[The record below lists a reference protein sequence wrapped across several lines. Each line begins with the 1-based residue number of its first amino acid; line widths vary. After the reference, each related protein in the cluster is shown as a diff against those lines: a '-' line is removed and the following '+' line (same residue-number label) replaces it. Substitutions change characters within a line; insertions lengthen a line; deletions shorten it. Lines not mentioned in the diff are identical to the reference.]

1 MVHVIRTDGREGAG
15 GRERGREGVGRRWV
29 PADDEPITIACS
41 VQWCSVGRAER
52 IREVNLR
59 ALMATTYKVL
69 KTTHL
74 RSQPSAKD
82 KGSKISKGDVVV
94 VTAKEVKP
102 DGTWV
107 QLEGGKW
114 ASTERGSDVLLKPI
128 TQVRCTLSSLRF
140 LLHLRVL
147 LRVASVT
154 FSQWSSFNGS
164 SL

>member
-1 MVHVIRTDGREGAG
+1 
-15 GRERGREGVGRRWV
+15 
-29 PADDEPITIACS
+29 
-41 VQWCSVGRAER
+41 
-52 IREVNLR
+52 
-59 ALMATTYKVL
+59 MATTYKVL

-114 ASTERGSDVLLKPI
+114 ACAERGSDVLLKPI